1 LHILVVEDNVA
12 DIHLVREAIRAAG
25 LHAHIHII
33 QDGEQ
38 ATRFFDEADLDSSKP
53 CPDVVILDIN
63 LPKKRGGDVLQHIR
77 RSRRGYAVPVIVVST
92 SDSAKDREDVMNRG
106 ANRYFRKPSEYDEF
120 LKLGAVI
127 RAVLPDKPQ
136 A

>member
-1 LHILVVEDNVA
+1 M
-12 DIHLVREAIRAAG
+12 
-25 LHAHIHII
+25 
-33 QDGEQ
+33 
-38 ATRFFDEADLDSSKP
+38 SPSKP
-53 CPDVVILDIN
+53 SPDVVILDIN
-63 LPKKRGGDVLQHIR
+63 LPKKCGGEVLQHIR
-77 RSRRGYAVPVIVVST
+77 RSRRGYAVPVVVVST

-106 ANRYFRKPSEYDEF
+106 ANCYFRKPSEYDEF